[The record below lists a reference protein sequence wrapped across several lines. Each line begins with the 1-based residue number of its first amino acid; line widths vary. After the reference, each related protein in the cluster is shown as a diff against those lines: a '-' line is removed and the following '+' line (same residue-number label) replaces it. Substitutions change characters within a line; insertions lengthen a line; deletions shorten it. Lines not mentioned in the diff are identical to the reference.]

1 MTILAIDNDSIA
13 THRDNLPEVTT
24 TIASGD
30 STALVKIMIPMPAS
44 TILLR

>member
-1 MTILAIDNDSIA
+1 MTAIHSS

-24 TIASGD
+24 IAIGD
-30 STALVKIMIPMPAS
+30 DRTALIKIMIPMPVS